1 MNSIDSDINVRVAN
15 DRSPV
20 NERSPKLKPNR
31 RNEEELE
38 RGIRFVGALK
48 SPELYRRFINHM

>member
-1 MNSIDSDINVRVAN
+1 MNLIDSDINVRVAN

-20 NERSPKLKPNR
+20 NERSPMLKPNR

-38 RGIRFVGALK
+38 RGIKFVGALK
-48 SPELYRRFINHM
+48 SPELYRRFINHI